1 MAEMKLTF
9 LGTRANIESQT
20 NQHSMHSSLL
30 VSYYDQR
37 IMIDC
42 GLDWLGKVEEI
53 DPDCIFITHAHPDHA
68 FGLKEG
74 SPCPVYATSESW
86 EKLMEFE
93 IEKRVTVHPREKIQV
108 GDVYFEAFPVD
119 HSTIAPA
126 VGYKVA
132 AGRRQIFYVPDVVW
146 IHDRESALSGV
157 DLYIGDGATIERSL
171 VRKIDE
177 ALVGHT
183 PIRTQLTWCQKEE
196 VLKAIFTHCGTEIV
210 ESDLRKINP
219 KLEKM
224 AQERNLKAGLAFDG
238 LEVVLR

>member
-1 MAEMKLTF
+1 
-9 LGTRANIESQT
+9 
-20 NQHSMHSSLL
+20 MHSSLL
-30 VSYYDQR
+30 VSYYSQR

-42 GLDWLGKVEEI
+42 GLDWLRKVEKI

-68 FGLKEG
+68 FGLQEG
-74 SPCPVYATSESW
+74 SSYPVYATEKSW
-86 EKLMEFE
+86 EKLKEYE
-93 IEKRVTVHPREKIQV
+93 IERRHDVHTREEVQV
-108 GDVYFEAFPVD
+108 GEVSFEAFPVD

-126 VGYKVA
+126 VGYRVG
-132 AGRRQIFYVPDVVW
+132 AGRRKIFYVPDVVW
-146 IHDRESALSGV
+146 IHDRENALSGV
-157 DLYIGDGATIERSL
+157 DLYIGDGATIERSM
-171 VRKIDE
+171 VRKMEE

-196 VLKAIFTHCGTEIV
+196 VPKAIFTHCGTEIV

-224 AQERNLKAGLAFDG
+224 AQERNVEGEIAYDG